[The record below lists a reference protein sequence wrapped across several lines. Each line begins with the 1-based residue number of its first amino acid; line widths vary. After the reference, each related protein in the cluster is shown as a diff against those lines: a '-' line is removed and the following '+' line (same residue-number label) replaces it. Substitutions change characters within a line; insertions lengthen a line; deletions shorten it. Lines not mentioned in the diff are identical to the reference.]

1 MSNPL
6 RKFGK
11 RKVTV
16 PSAPS
21 PPLLT
26 MQGRL
31 LFKRGGG
38 VTSSSRESF
47 RLLGK

>member
-16 PSAPS
+16 PSAP
-21 PPLLT
+21 PPPRT

-38 VTSSSRESF
+38 YI
-47 RLLGK
+47 LQQGKLQATWK